1 MDIQTYLREGEQ
13 EECMDIDQNYLLND
27 GEVQVLIEEKLNGKK
42 LTEFS
47 VVEQK
52 RILREVKQNPG
63 VRNRQ
68 LARIAGIGFNIIR
81 RL

>member
-1 MDIQTYLREGEQ
+1 
-13 EECMDIDQNYLLND
+13 MDIDQNYLLND

-68 LARIAGIGFNIIR
+68 LARITGIGFNIIR

>member
-1 MDIQTYLREGEQ
+1 
-13 EECMDIDQNYLLND
+13 MDIDQNYLLND